1 MFFLFWNCFKP
12 FYGVACTFPQVHFG
26 LLDNFFV
33 YAVEGFLTDDA
44 NFRLARVNE
53 STGWVIDEI
62 WFVIFQCYE

>member
-44 NFRLARVNE
+44 NFTLARVNE
-53 STGWVIDEI
+53 
-62 WFVIFQCYE
+62 